1 MKTYVIERE
10 IPGVD
15 RLDARQKAEAS
26 TQSNAALAQ
35 LAPKVQWVHSYVAK
49 DKTFCIYRATDEDV
63 IRKHAELSGFPANR
77 ITPVTGMLDPTMA
90 A

>member
-10 IPGVD
+10 IPGVEQ
-15 RLDARQKAEAS
+15 LDAKQKSEAS

-35 LAPKVQWVHSYVAK
+35 LAPKVQWVHSYIAK
-49 DKTFCIYRATDEDV
+49 DKTFCVYRATDEEV

-77 ITPVTGMLDPTMA
+77 ITPITGMLDPTMA